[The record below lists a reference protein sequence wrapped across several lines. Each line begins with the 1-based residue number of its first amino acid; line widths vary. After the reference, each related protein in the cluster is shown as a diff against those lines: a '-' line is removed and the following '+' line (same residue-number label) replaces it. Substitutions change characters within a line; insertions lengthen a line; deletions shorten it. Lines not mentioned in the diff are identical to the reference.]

1 MNKPVIAITGAAG
14 FIGSSIARA
23 LLENDYNVISLVRK
37 ENTTVAGNET
47 RFFDL
52 QVPPPADL
60 LKGAD
65 ILIHCAFVDHN
76 KNKQASRINYSGTK
90 HLQEN
95 AAHNGISKII
105 FFSTISANA
114 TTTSEYGKNKW
125 QLEALFDKGRD
136 VIIKPGLVIGKNGLF
151 GRLLKNILSKKIV
164 PLVNGGK
171 QPIQVVALEDVILAT
186 TEIIKNKLAGTY
198 ILANTQRFT
207 YREFFRLV
215 AIHYKIKLLY
225 LPLPGRLLSIV
236 IGIATAAGISLPVG
250 KENIKSLESLEYTD
264 PLESL
269 EKLKIQPQLL
279 EDILKGLSSL

>member
-1 MNKPVIAITGAAG
+1 MNKPVIAITGVTG

-23 LLENDYNVISLVRK
+23 LLDNGYDVISLVRQ

-52 QVPPPADL
+52 QLLPPADL

-76 KNKQASRINYSGTK
+76 KNKQASLINYSGTK
-90 HLQEN
+90 QLLEN
-95 AAHNGISKII
+95 AALNGIGKII

-114 TTTSEYGKNKW
+114 TNTSEYGKNKW
-125 QLEALFDKGRD
+125 QLEALFETSRD

-171 QPIQVVALEDVILAT
+171 QPMQVVGLEDVVLALT
-186 TEIIKNKLAGTY
+186 RIIKNNLTGAY
-198 ILANTQRFT
+198 ILANTQRLT

-225 LPLPGRLLSIV
+225 LPIPGRLLSILMDMAAMV
-236 IGIATAAGISLPVG
+236 GITLPVG
-250 KENIKSLESLEYTD
+250 KENIKSLESLAYTD
-264 PLESL
+264 PSESL
-269 EKLKIQPQLL
+269 EKLKIEPRSL
-279 EDILKGLSSL
+279 EDILRGLPKL